1 MRFCEQPDTIP
12 NILKNKLGTSLKKSV
27 QDRNSNRNLEICR
40 SSAYEFL
47 FRCPHNIQTKNIEE
61 QCYNNKNTD
70 GLYWGYFE
78 SRNDSTVSLI
88 YDRDEV
94 DRELLIGPQTPSNSR
109 FILSCL
115 VLDWQQHYELL
126 ENVVRYVVEGLPR
139 AAIIASGNMSR
150 FEIQYLATILSSHGT
165 RYQIYTS
172 EDASIEQIPV
182 AIHNLFIFDPSF
194 EQAQIV
200 NSLSESQFTED
211 QSAIFFSKH
220 DGLSGISFS
229 RYDNN
234 SVSATYS
241 RKVQAMLYEHYNNG
255 SWSNSFW
262 KTFDVVQCGKSYG
275 WRIEHLYSQI
285 KAFSSKKVLGD
296 GSYDNVLGATCA
308 LLKLYFWIGDKD
320 TRSFSKT
327 KAWLLNEYDSVDNFS
342 KAVTLEAL
350 LETRVISID
359 NEKVISLLEDIRENY
374 QREENT
380 LVITKYITLATKA
393 GNVELAH
400 NAFEHLLKM
409 NPTANMYHKA
419 ERCIMAIDI
428 SKLNEQKGNFYLP
441 IILSD
446 INYITHELDKLNSD
460 TPLNVSAVS
469 RALQAIL
476 KFDSIVNLPN
486 IDWIDSESR
495 KFSESMEV
503 SDRSKMYDKAVSL
516 QEKVNEL
523 KLIEP
528 ELRIYRLSVLLIIIP
543 LSMAFG
549 GYYMFEWLFDTR
561 ENFKAIY
568 KTNGGLIN
576 LVSLPIVGLT
586 VISYIAL
593 TKKWKLLPDWM
604 RKAISFTQL
613 KVADLFQ
620 KTKGREIND

>member
-1 MRFCEQPDTIP
+1 
-12 NILKNKLGTSLKKSV
+12 
-27 QDRNSNRNLEICR
+27 
-40 SSAYEFL
+40 
-47 FRCPHNIQTKNIEE
+47 
-61 QCYNNKNTD
+61 
-70 GLYWGYFE
+70 
-78 SRNDSTVSLI
+78 
-88 YDRDEV
+88 
-94 DRELLIGPQTPSNSR
+94 
-109 FILSCL
+109 
-115 VLDWQQHYELL
+115 
-126 ENVVRYVVEGLPR
+126 
-139 AAIIASGNMSR
+139 
-150 FEIQYLATILSSHGT
+150 
-165 RYQIYTS
+165 
-172 EDASIEQIPV
+172 
-182 AIHNLFIFDPSF
+182 
-194 EQAQIV
+194 
-200 NSLSESQFTED
+200 
-211 QSAIFFSKH
+211 
-220 DGLSGISFS
+220 
-229 RYDNN
+229 
-234 SVSATYS
+234 
-241 RKVQAMLYEHYNNG
+241 
-255 SWSNSFW
+255 
-262 KTFDVVQCGKSYG
+262 
-275 WRIEHLYSQI
+275 
-285 KAFSSKKVLGD
+285 
-296 GSYDNVLGATCA
+296 
-308 LLKLYFWIGDKD
+308 
-320 TRSFSKT
+320 
-327 KAWLLNEYDSVDNFS
+327 
-342 KAVTLEAL
+342 
-350 LETRVISID
+350 
-359 NEKVISLLEDIRENY
+359 
-374 QREENT
+374 
-380 LVITKYITLATKA
+380 
-393 GNVELAH
+393 
-400 NAFEHLLKM
+400 
-409 NPTANMYHKA
+409 
-419 ERCIMAIDI
+419 MAIDI